1 MSQPSFTARKT
12 ANVAQITTSCL
23 VVPIFKCLKLKGDI
37 AKLDT
42 QMSGAI
48 TRAIELGDFTAE
60 VGSSASLLGNDGVQR
75 ILLLGCGTAK
85 EFDLSSSK
93 KLAQA
98 AGKSLAA
105 TKAREAHLA
114 LESLPLTPEDT
125 CHLL

>member
-23 VVPIFKCLKLKGDI
+23 VVPIFKGLKLKGDI

-60 VGSSASLLGNDGVQR
+60 VGSY
-75 ILLLGCGTAK
+75 I
-85 EFDLSSSK
+85 
-93 KLAQA
+93 
-98 AGKSLAA
+98 
-105 TKAREAHLA
+105 
-114 LESLPLTPEDT
+114 
-125 CHLL
+125 